1 MAMKPNYRQDR
12 AARDRSKE
20 IKKAEKTRRREEE
33 TAKRKA
39 LRGSDAENGTDTTT
53 E

>member
-12 AARDRSKE
+12 AARDRAKDL
-20 IKKAEKTRRREEE
+20 KKDEKTRRRDEE

-39 LRGSDAENGTDTTT
+39 LRGDGADNDGGTAPK
-53 E
+53 